1 MPLSAVILHIVIPS
15 SQGPGQVYCLFL
27 SSESRTKKYLINTV
41 ANNNSDVM
49 IMDLWKT
56 KVRVESQEIIGHKK
70 HKFTPLKFKFLNS
83 PNIKVA

>member
-1 MPLSAVILHIVIPS
+1 
-15 SQGPGQVYCLFL
+15 
-27 SSESRTKKYLINTV
+27 
-41 ANNNSDVM
+41 M

-70 HKFTPLKFKFLNS
+70 HELTPLKFKFLNS